1 MTLTVVPLSTP
12 NSITALSQAT
22 LLNTDKLVLQTAQH
36 PSAAWIVSSGI
47 PYMSMDALYESSC
60 DFDEL
65 NAAIADKLTALAL
78 NFDVVYAVP
87 GRGPGSALKRTLI
100 QSARERGV
108 ALRFLPGSGY
118 AEAAIAAS
126 GDVVSSG
133 DIRIV
138 EASAL
143 PCRIDPYV
151 PLCVEEIDTVIR
163 ASEVKLA
170 LSEYYPDDYG
180 VFYAKMDQQGAYSVS
195 PIALFELDR
204 QKSYFASDVLIVPAA
219 EFEQLT
225 RHGLEGLTGV
235 LERLRAPGGCP
246 WDAEQTHESLRK
258 DLIEETYEVLDALDR
273 ADNEALCEELGDLL
287 LQVVFHAG
295 IEAELR
301 NFTMRDVTTGIVNKL
316 VYRHPHV
323 FGNVNVKSSEEV
335 LVNWDKLKKKEK
347 HQDTVTDAMQ
357 SIPRGFPA
365 LMRAQKLQKK
375 AASVGFDWPDLTGA
389 LSKLSEE
396 AGELNEAV
404 TNKEG
409 EARISEEAGDLLFSA
424 VNAVRLAGCN
434 SELALGAANDKFL
447 DRFSKVER
455 SVIDDGLD
463 ISSVGA
469 DSLNERWDKVKKGL

>member
-1 MTLTVVPLSTP
+1 M
-12 NSITALSQAT
+12 
-22 LLNTDKLVLQTAQH
+22 
-36 PSAAWIVSSGI
+36 
-47 PYMSMDALYESSC
+47 
-60 DFDEL
+60 
-65 NAAIADKLTALAL
+65 
-78 NFDVVYAVP
+78 
-87 GRGPGSALKRTLI
+87 
-100 QSARERGV
+100 
-108 ALRFLPGSGY
+108 
-118 AEAAIAAS
+118 
-126 GDVVSSG
+126 
-133 DIRIV
+133 
-138 EASAL
+138 
-143 PCRIDPYV
+143 
-151 PLCVEEIDTVIR
+151 
-163 ASEVKLA
+163 
-170 LSEYYPDDYG
+170 
-180 VFYAKMDQQGAYSVS
+180 
-195 PIALFELDR
+195 
-204 QKSYFASDVLIVPAA
+204 
-219 EFEQLT
+219 
-225 RHGLEGLTGV
+225 
-235 LERLRAPGGCP
+235 
-246 WDAEQTHESLRK
+246 
-258 DLIEETYEVLDALDR
+258 
-273 ADNEALCEELGDLL
+273 
-287 LQVVFHAG
+287 VFHAG

-323 FGNVNVKSSEEV
+323 FGDVNVKSSEEV